1 MSLIF
6 CSRTDDPEE
15 WRAAFAE
22 HMPDLE
28 FRVWPDMGAPE
39 DIEIALVWDPMDRQL
54 LDFPNLKMIASL
66 GAGVDHL
73 LAGTTL
79 PTGVPMTRIVDD
91 NLTQGMREWVLLY
104 ALYCLRRVA
113 EYLAFQQA
121 EDWHRLAAPFAH
133 QRRVGIMGLGVLGT
147 ACAKSLQEIGF
158 QVSGW
163 SRREKNLPGVNNYA
177 GADTLDDFLAA
188 CDILVCLMPLTP
200 VTEGIID
207 SRVINALPK
216 GACLINGARGGL
228 VVDADLIAALQS
240 GHLSHAVLDVTRQE
254 PLPAG
259 DPLWRAPN
267 ITITPHVASITNA
280 MSGARLVSKNIRRV
294 RAGEAPHHL
303 VDAKAGY

>member
-22 HMPDLE
+22 YMPDLK
-28 FRVWPDMGAPE
+28 FRVWPDVGAPE
-39 DIEIALVWDPMDRQL
+39 DIEIALVWDAMDRQL
-54 LDFPNLKMIASL
+54 LDFSNLKMIASL

-79 PTGVPMTRIVDD
+79 PDGVPMTRIVDD

-104 ALYCLRRVA
+104 SLYCLRRVP
-113 EYLAFQQA
+113 EFLAFQRT
-121 EDWHRLAAPFAH
+121 EDWHQLVAPFAFE
-133 QRRVGIMGLGVLGT
+133 RRVGIMGLGVLGA
-147 ACAKSLQEIGF
+147 ACAKSLREVGF

-163 SRREKNLPGVNNYA
+163 SRRKKNLPGIKSYA

-200 VTEGIID
+200 VTEDFIN
-207 SRVINALPK
+207 SRLINALPK
-216 GACLINGARGGL
+216 GACLINGARGNL
-228 VVDADLIAALQS
+228 VVDVDLIAALQS
-240 GHLSHAVLDVTRQE
+240 GQLSHAVLDVARQE
-254 PLPAG
+254 PLPTG

-267 ITITPHVASITNA
+267 ITITPHVASITDA
-280 MSGARLVSKNIRRV
+280 MSGARLVTNNIRRV
-294 RAGEAPHHL
+294 RAGETPHNI
-303 VDAKAGY
+303 VDPEAGY